1 MAALSS
7 SLFPPDQLF
16 RQHAPHPSPAPIR
29 WRNLQEP
36 QQSYKRSSKHDP
48 VSRSIRVSRLHGN
61 RIVRQRRSRSS
72 CLAWGFDDEDNRR
85 LAADPNVKLPSD
97 FGRCKP
103 RLERQ
108 EAFREPETTRG
119 FYSDVVEDD
128 SDLYKLGL
136 LYDDE
141 HTRGPYFSLDAIVH
155 DEPVYSVRPA
165 KRARKQRQEK
175 SHFPLDLSYAL
186 VNSDVD
192 VGPFLAPEV
201 HEIPVPVE
209 DISVPRDE
217 SQHNSAPA
225 RSYRDATLSVIYEL
239 SESSSS
245 PSFPTA
251 APEATDF
258 PDLISDSHSEGEAE
272 DDESHD
278 EWALLDDADILSN
291 ADADADADADGDAED
306 TVDATSVAGEAW
318 VVLGDGS

>member
-7 SLFPPDQLF
+7 SLFPPDQPF
-16 RQHAPHPSPAPIR
+16 RRHAPRPCPEPIR
-29 WRNLQEP
+29 WRSRQEL
-36 QQSYKRSSKHDP
+36 QQSYKRSSRHDQ
-48 VSRSIRVSRLHGN
+48 VSRSIRVHRFHGSRV
-61 RIVRQRRSRSS
+61 VRQRRPRSS
-72 CLAWGFDDEDNRR
+72 YLAWGFDDEDNRR

-97 FGRCKP
+97 FSRFKP

-108 EAFREPETTRG
+108 EAFREPKTAQG

-141 HTRGPYFSLDAIVH
+141 HTRGSYFSLDAIVH
-155 DEPVYSVRPA
+155 DEPIYSVRPA

-186 VNSDVD
+186 INRDVD

-209 DISVPRDE
+209 DISAPQDKPK
-217 SQHNSAPA
+217 HIPAPA
-225 RSYRDATLSVIYEL
+225 QSYMDAKLPVIHEL
-239 SESSSS
+239 PESSS
-245 PSFPTA
+245 PSFRTA

-258 PDLISDSHSEGEAE
+258 PDLISDSEVDAE
-272 DDESHD
+272 DEELHGD
-278 EWALLDDADILSN
+278 WALLDDADILSN
-291 ADADADADADGDAED
+291 ADADVSAED
-306 TVDATSVAGEAW
+306 IVDATSVAGEVW